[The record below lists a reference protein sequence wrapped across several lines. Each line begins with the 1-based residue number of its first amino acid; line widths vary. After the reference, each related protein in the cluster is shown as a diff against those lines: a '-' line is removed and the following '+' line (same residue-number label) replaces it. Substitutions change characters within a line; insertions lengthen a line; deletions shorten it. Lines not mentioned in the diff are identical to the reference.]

1 MNLHEYQSKKLLK
14 SYQIDIPNGHVVNSE
29 IPNSIKLLLE
39 ENKTFVFKSQIHAGG
54 RGKSG
59 GVELINN
66 IRDAESFI
74 TNQLGSRLVTYQN
87 LPHGQPVNKILIEEK
102 ISIQKELYFSI
113 LIDRQSESIIILCST
128 QGGTE
133 IEETAKKNES
143 LIFKEYISIGEI
155 PTDKQIGS
163 LSKKLMIPS
172 QANHA
177 FNNFVVNIFKLFL
190 ETDLSLVEINPLIVT
205 KEHKVVALDCKI
217 SLDDN
222 ALFKHE
228 NLRNSFD
235 WSQVDEKEAEA
246 HRAGLNYIALEGS
259 IGCMVNGAGLA
270 MATMDLIKHS
280 GGLPANF
287 LDVGGGA
294 SAETVSKAFKILLS
308 DKNVRVVLVNIFGG
322 IMRCDVIAD
331 GIVSAV
337 KDVGIKIPIVVRL
350 EGTNVEIG
358 KKILGESKLNI
369 TSANSLGDAAKQA
382 VIFFKGLICQS

>member
-74 TNQLGSRLVTYQN
+74 SNQLGSRLVTYQN

-163 LSKKLMIPS
+163 LSKKLMIPT

-205 KEHKVVALDCKI
+205 KEHKIVALDCKI

-382 VIFFKGLICQS
+382 VIFSKA

>member
-74 TNQLGSRLVTYQN
+74 SNQLGSRLVTYQN

-102 ISIQKELYFSI
+102 ISIQEELYFSI

-133 IEETAKKNES
+133 IEEIAKKNES

-163 LSKKLMIPS
+163 LSKKLMIPT

-382 VIFFKGLICQS
+382 VIFSKA

>member
-74 TNQLGSRLVTYQN
+74 SNQLGSRLVTYQN

-133 IEETAKKNES
+133 IEEIAKKNES

-163 LSKKLMIPS
+163 LSKKLMIPT

-382 VIFFKGLICQS
+382 VIFSKA

>member
-74 TNQLGSRLVTYQN
+74 SNQLGSRLVTYQN

-155 PTDKQIGS
+155 PTVKQIGS
-163 LSKKLMIPS
+163 LSKKMMIPT

-190 ETDLSLVEINPLIVT
+190 ETDLSLVEINPLIVS

-382 VIFFKGLICQS
+382 VIFSKA

>member
-74 TNQLGSRLVTYQN
+74 SNQLGSRLVTYQN

-155 PTDKQIGS
+155 PTDKQIGN
-163 LSKKLMIPS
+163 LSKKLMIPT

-205 KEHKVVALDCKI
+205 KENKIVALDCKI

-382 VIFFKGLICQS
+382 VIFSKA

>member
-66 IRDAESFI
+66 IKDAESFI
-74 TNQLGSRLVTYQN
+74 SNQLGSRLVTYQN

-163 LSKKLMIPS
+163 LSKKMMIPT

-350 EGTNVEIG
+350 EGTNVEIC
-358 KKILGESKLNI
+358 LLY
-369 TSANSLGDAAKQA
+369 TSDAADE
-382 VIFFKGLICQS
+382 

>member
-14 SYQIDIPNGHVVNSE
+14 SYQIDIPNGHVVNSK

-66 IRDAESFI
+66 IKDAESFI
-74 TNQLGSRLVTYQN
+74 SNQLGSRLVTYQN

-155 PTDKQIGS
+155 PTDKQIGN
-163 LSKKLMIPS
+163 LSKKLMIPT

-382 VIFFKGLICQS
+382 VIFSKA

>member
-14 SYQIDIPNGHVVNSE
+14 SYQIDIPNGYIVNSE
-29 IPNSIKLLLE
+29 IPKSIKLLLE
-39 ENKTFVFKSQIHAGG
+39 QNETFVFKSQIHAGG

-66 IRDAESFI
+66 LRDAESFI
-74 TNQLGSRLVTYQN
+74 SNQLGSRLVTYQN

-155 PTDKQIGS
+155 PTDKQIGN
-163 LSKKLMIPS
+163 LSKKLMIPT

-382 VIFFKGLICQS
+382 VIFSKA

>member
-66 IRDAESFI
+66 IKDAESFI
-74 TNQLGSRLVTYQN
+74 SNQLGSRLVTYQN

-163 LSKKLMIPS
+163 LSKKMMIPT

-382 VIFFKGLICQS
+382 VLFSKA

>member
-228 NLRNSFD
+228 TLRNSFD

-382 VIFFKGLICQS
+382 VIFSKA

>member
-74 TNQLGSRLVTYQN
+74 SNQLGSRLVTYQN

-163 LSKKLMIPS
+163 LSKKMMIPT

-294 SAETVSKAFKILLS
+294 SAETVSKAFKIILS

-382 VIFFKGLICQS
+382 VIFSKA